1 MAGDMATGFSWD
13 GVMWELL
20 GGLLSCSRR
29 DAPSCLALNPGE
41 RMQLWVEGES
51 VPLAFRK
58 FSFIFSLLFSCV
70 F

>member
-1 MAGDMATGFSWD
+1 
-13 GVMWELL
+13 MWELL

-29 DAPSCLALNPGE
+29 DAPSCLALKPGE

-58 FSFIFSLLFSCV
+58 FSFIFSLLFSCG